1 MKGMRLMIKLLLSI
15 VLILLL
21 GLMAIS
27 SVLIKVPAPVKIRKT
42 SSNYTNPNNY

>member
-15 VLILLL
+15 ILILLL

-27 SVLIKVPAPVKIRKT
+27 SALIKTPAPVKIRKRN
-42 SSNYTNPNNY
+42 NYNHPNNY